1 MVGCTCEVCQ
11 SDDPRDTRLRP
22 SILLEVEDGRR
33 ILIDTTPDLRQQ
45 ALRHPFS
52 EVDAVLYTHAHADHI
67 LGLDDLRRFN
77 LERGG
82 PVPCYATAETWT
94 TILDTFSYAF
104 DGKPRLGGGVPRI
117 ARHEIDG
124 PFTVA
129 GIRIVPIALLHGRMH
144 VLGFRFGDFAYLTD
158 CNTILDE
165 AWPLLTGLNTLIL
178 DALRERP
185 HTTHFSLD
193 EALAAT
199 SRIGATTTYFTH
211 MTHDLGYATTCAR
224 LPPGVSLA
232 YDRLSFDVHVDAEPA

>member
-1 MVGCTCEVCQ
+1 MVGCTCDVCQ
-11 SDDPRDTRLRP
+11 SDDPRDARLRP

-82 PVPCYATAETWT
+82 PVPCYASAETWT
-94 TILDTFSYAF
+94 TILETFSYAF

-129 GIRIVPIALLHGRMH
+129 GIRVVPVALLHGRMP

-158 CNTILDE
+158 CNAILDE
-165 AWPLLTGLNTLIL
+165 AWPLLTDLDTLIL

-193 EALAAT
+193 EALAAA
-199 SRIGATTTYFTH
+199 SRIGAGRTWLTH
-211 MTHDLGYATTCAR
+211 MTHDLGYAATCAR
-224 LPPGVSLA
+224 LPQGVSLA